1 MPPNNLLVVGRLLG
15 DIYMPARDMNPQTLF
30 FSLISAMVIEFLKKV
45 VNNMIKSMPTWIK
58 LSYQSK
64 GHCIN
69 YQISPSSYIRSVY
82 AIYMHFSC
90 HF

>member
-15 DIYMPARDMNPQTLF
+15 NIYMPARDMNPQTLI
-30 FSLISAMVIEFLKKV
+30 FSLISAMVIELLKKV
-45 VNNMIKSMPTWIK
+45 VNNMIKSMPTLIN

-64 GHCIN
+64 GHRIN
-69 YQISPSSYIRSVY
+69 YQISPYSYIRSLY
-82 AIYMHFSC
+82 AIYKHFSC

>member
-45 VNNMIKSMPTWIK
+45 VNNMIKSMPT
-58 LSYQSK
+58 
-64 GHCIN
+64 
-69 YQISPSSYIRSVY
+69 
-82 AIYMHFSC
+82 
-90 HF
+90 